1 VDLDA
6 GAIGR
11 NSRFE
16 YDRLGRLTAEQDVSA
31 TTGAVLTRVEYQ
43 LNEAGQRTS
52 EVWTAGPLANRSVL
66 LPTTALDR
74 SHPPVTSGR
83 MARQSWDN
91 SSDTGTTIPEIGLR
105 TDGAA
110 TLWAS

>member
-1 VDLDA
+1 MDLDA

-52 EVWTAGPLANRSVL
+52 EV
-66 LPTTALDR
+66 
-74 SHPPVTSGR
+74 
-83 MARQSWDN
+83 
-91 SSDTGTTIPEIGLR
+91 
-105 TDGAA
+105 
-110 TLWAS
+110 